1 MLVGEVAFVFI
12 LQRVLTALLF
22 VGGHIQL
29 HLTVLFGVFF
39 QSKPLCD
46 WSNESV
52 ATTLFKMCLI
62 HWTCN

>member
-46 WSNESV
+46 
-52 ATTLFKMCLI
+52 
-62 HWTCN
+62 